1 MEVKKY
7 KGSKKNTE
15 RRFITRFVLK
25 VLFLVFF
32 IWYVGCIPDQLFS
45 HPTSTVILD
54 KKGELLG
61 AQIAADGQWRFP
73 PSDSVPEKLKTC
85 LIAFEDRNF
94 YNHFGVSM
102 KGIAR
107 AIKQNV
113 SNKKRVSGG
122 STITM
127 QTIRMSRHNPRRT
140 YFEKCIEICMAT
152 RLEFSYSKQEILA
165 MYLSNAP
172 FGNNVVG
179 AEAAAWRYFGRAANE
194 LSWAES
200 ATLAVLPNAPSLMY
214 PGKNETELKNK
225 RDRLLNYLYKS
236 GEINGETYELS
247 LAEPLP
253 SKPKPLP
260 GIASHL
266 MQYVIKKGK
275 KGQLTHTTI
284 DYNLQEK
291 MTSLMQMYQELWKD
305 NQIHNAAI
313 LISSVKTGEVICY
326 IGNTHSD
333 DEENSSAVDCIQ
345 AKRSS
350 GSILKPLLYEK
361 ALERGLITPHALIY
375 DVPVQFGN
383 FTPKNFSGTYEGAL
397 PVNVALARSL
407 NVPMVQL
414 LEEYGVTKFHS
425 DLRTLGITSINK
437 PSRHYGLS
445 LILGGAEVTLYE
457 MNQLYLHFAQ
467 SAATGMISPLHV
479 EKQADSEMQT
489 ALSNM
494 NRAAVYETLEALI
507 EVRRPDE
514 DNQWKL
520 FASSQKIAWK
530 TGTSFGFRDAWSI
543 GISPDYVVSV
553 WVGNADGEGRPGLT
567 GVKAAAPLMFDI
579 FRQLNKSER
588 WFPKPTH
595 LFEPQEICV
604 ESGRIA
610 GKYCPNKKWEM
621 LPKCVSDSKRCSFH
635 QEVNL
640 SADGKFRV
648 NASCEDIYKMK
659 KSVFFVFPP
668 LVEKY
673 YKITH
678 PNHQILPPFKSGCN
692 PETTSM
698 HILYPLPNSN
708 ILIPKQMNEDRGEII
723 AELVHQ
729 HANKRILWH
738 LDQQFLGETTG
749 IHQLKFTAGKGK
761 HIVKAIDEDGVA
773 CSVVFY
779 VDKERK

>member
-1 MEVKKY
+1 MGTMAEKH
-7 KGSKKNTE
+7 SKKNTK
-15 RRFITRFVLK
+15 RRAVLRFVFK
-25 VLFLVFF
+25 VLFLLFF

-94 YNHFGVSM
+94 YHHFGVSI

-107 AIKQNV
+107 AIKQNT

-127 QTIRMSRHNPRRT
+127 QVIRMSRQNLPRT
-140 YFEKCIEICMAT
+140 YSEKCIEISMAT
-152 RLEFSYSKQEILA
+152 RLEFSYSKEEILA
-165 MYLSNAP
+165 MYVSNAP

-179 AEAAAWRYFGRAANE
+179 AEAAAWRYFGRSANQ

-214 PGKNETELKNK
+214 PGKNETELRNK
-225 RDRLLNYLYKS
+225 RNRLLNYLYKS

-260 GIASHL
+260 NIASHL
-266 MQYVIKKGK
+266 MQHVIKKGK
-275 KGQLTHTTI
+275 KGKMVKTSI

-291 MTSLMQMYQELWKD
+291 MTSLLQMYQEIWKD
-305 NQIHNAAI
+305 NEIHNAAI
-313 LISSVKTGEVICY
+313 LISSVKTGEVVCY
-326 IGNTHSD
+326 IGNTHSE
-333 DEENSSAVDCIQ
+333 DEENSSAVDCVQ

-375 DVPVQFGN
+375 DVPVQFGS

-397 PVNVALARSL
+397 PVNTALARSL
-407 NVPMVQL
+407 NIPMVQL

-425 DLRTLGITSINK
+425 DLRTLGITSVNK

-445 LILGGAEVTLYE
+445 LILGGAEVTLFE
-457 MNQLYLHFAQ
+457 MNQLYLRFAQ
-467 SAATGMISPLHV
+467 TAALGMTGSLQI
-479 EKQADSEMQT
+479 EKKTKGKHQFSVSD
-489 ALSNM
+489 M

-543 GISPDYVVSV
+543 GLSPDYVVSV

-567 GVKAAAPLMFDI
+567 GIKAAAPLMFDI
-579 FRQLNKSER
+579 FRQLKKSET
-588 WFPKPTH
+588 WFSKPIN
-595 LFEPQEICV
+595 LYEPQEICA

-610 GKYCPNKKWEM
+610 GKYCPDKTWKM
-621 LPKCVSDSKRCSFH
+621 LPECVGDSKRCSFH

-640 SADGKFRV
+640 SADEKFRV
-648 NASCEDIYKMK
+648 NASCADIYQMK

-678 PNHQILPPFKSGCN
+678 PNHRVLPPFKSGCN
-692 PETTSM
+692 QQTAAM

-708 ILIPKQMNEDRGEII
+708 ILIPKQLNESKGEVI

-749 IHQLKFTAGKGK
+749 IHQLKFTADKGR
-761 HIVKAIDEDGVA
+761 HTLKAIDEDGLT

-779 VDKERK
+779 IDKERK